1 MVGATTLLRIAP
13 SEPLPADVPFEAQ
26 HLPTVVNTPGTWS
39 DDEGPTGPL
48 AALGLAIRTEPEGL
62 TGERQQLQMFGVSAE
77 DGRSAWID
85 LPGVRVEDE
94 SLVGWF
100 ALSPDGRWI
109 GWSRHERVEQLG
121 EPAPLLG
128 WAVMDTTTRRV
139 RELVDPA
146 AYELRDTAADL
157 VFSGDS
163 RYLLTS
169 YERPNSP
176 QRRGHRF
183 VAWDVEDGTPTA
195 LEEPGH
201 YWLPSHGSASTGV
214 VWSRGSTV
222 YREAPA
228 TGERSSYSLPQSIV
242 TASWAPDDTAFAYI
256 GPQVGRNRSPWRLYA
271 GRTLDEARDHAL
283 PLPAGM
289 HPSQLLGWRDNRHVV
304 VGHSRTTV
312 HVVDVVTGDV
322 EELDLAGY
330 GEPMNAPLLA
340 TDLWR
345 NPLGRAGGARRD
357 DRPAAALPLGRRR
370 AARAARRGVAAAAE
384 AARTPR
390 PNGFETSA
398 DGKHATGS
406 NGGDPSEAVSLV
418 PCCSPSTP
426 LRRSCP
432 SPSTTART
440 WWSS

>member
-1 MVGATTLLRIAP
+1 MSTQRDGVAESPTGVPGGNAVPGERQPLRGRGRGHSRRQGASRAVSVAAVAAAVALVLGATTLLRIAP
-13 SEPLPADVPFEAQ
+13 SEPLPADVPFEAL

-62 TGERQQLQMFGVSAE
+62 TGERQQLQMFGVSAV

-94 SLVGWF
+94 ALIGWF

-109 GWSRHERVEQLG
+109 GWSRHERAEQLG

-139 RELVDPA
+139 RELADPA
-146 AYELRDTAADL
+146 AFELRETASEL

-169 YERPNSP
+169 YERPSSP

-183 VAWDVEDGTPTA
+183 VAWDVENGTPTA

-201 YWLPSHGSASTGV
+201 YWLPSPGSASTGV

-222 YREAPA
+222 YRETPA
-228 TGERSSYSLPQSIV
+228 TAERSSYSLPQSIV

-256 GPQVGRNRSPWRLYA
+256 GSPVGRSRAPWRLYA
-271 GRTLDEARDHAL
+271 GPTLDKARNQAV
-283 PLPAGM
+283 PLPVRPG
-289 HPSQLLGWRDNRHVV
+289 QILGWRDDRHVV
-304 VGHSRTTV
+304 VDHFRRTV

-330 GEPMNAPLLA
+330 GEPMNVPLLA

-345 NPLGRAGGARRD
+345 NPLGEPAEPDGTTDPRRPFRWGGGALL
-357 DRPAAALPLGRRR
+357 ALLAGSLLVRRR
-370 AARAARRGVAAAAE
+370 RTRA
-384 AARTPR
+384 
-390 PNGFETSA
+390 
-398 DGKHATGS
+398 
-406 NGGDPSEAVSLV
+406 
-418 PCCSPSTP
+418 
-426 LRRSCP
+426 
-432 SPSTTART
+432 
-440 WWSS
+440 

>member
-1 MVGATTLLRIAP
+1 VSVAAVAAAVALVLGATTLWRIAP
-13 SEPLPADVPFEAQ
+13 SEPLPADVPFEAL

-48 AALGLAIRTEPEGL
+48 AALGLAFRTEPEGL
-62 TGERQQLQMFGVSAE
+62 TGERQQLQMFGVSAV

-85 LPGVRVEDE
+85 LPGVRVEGE
-94 SLVGWF
+94 ALIGWF

-109 GWSRHERVEQLG
+109 GWSRHERAEQLG
-121 EPAPLLG
+121 DPAPLLG
-128 WAVMDTTTRRV
+128 WSVMDTTTRRV
-139 RELVDPA
+139 RELADPA
-146 AYELRDTAADL
+146 AFELRDTAAEL

-183 VAWDVEDGTPTA
+183 VAWDVENGTPTT
-195 LEEPGH
+195 LEAPGH
-201 YWLPSHGSASTGV
+201 HWLPSPGSAPTGV

-228 TGERSSYSLPQSIV
+228 TGARSSYSLPQSIV
-242 TASWAPDDTAFAYI
+242 TASWAPDETAFAYI
-256 GPQVGRNRSPWRLYA
+256 GPQPGRNRSPWRLYA

-289 HPSQLLGWRDNRHVV
+289 HPSQVLGWRDSRHVV

-345 NPLGRAGGARRD
+345 NPLAAPAEPDGTTDPRRPLRWGGVALLALLAGAS
-357 DRPAAALPLGRRR
+357 LLRRR
-370 AARAARRGVAAAAE
+370 RR
-384 AARTPR
+384 
-390 PNGFETSA
+390 
-398 DGKHATGS
+398 HAQTEG
-406 NGGDPSEAVSLV
+406 
-418 PCCSPSTP
+418 
-426 LRRSCP
+426 
-432 SPSTTART
+432 
-440 WWSS
+440 